1 MYKLLLTITLLL
13 LHTTTIATPLIFES
27 GTLQTRMIELY
38 TSEGCSS
45 CPPAEKFLNQYA
57 HDELLWK
64 QYIPLAFH
72 VDYWDYLGWKD
83 PYAQRA
89 NSQRQYLYAR
99 LNKVSTVYTPGLIVN
114 GREWRG
120 WRYQGIK
127 PVVTRQVGNLQVS
140 IEGDILKAAFDS
152 LVKFEG
158 PLYLNYVILGMGL
171 ETEIKAGENRGH
183 RSRHDFVVLL
193 HRRIASRGAEWQAA
207 LERVDTA
214 ARRQALVVWI
224 EQAGDPA
231 PLQAAG
237 SYLDR

>member
-1 MYKLLLTITLLL
+1 MHRFIGIVVLLL
-13 LHTTTIATPLIFES
+13 LHTATEAETLKFQS
-27 GTLQTRMIELY
+27 GIQQTQMIELY

-45 CPPAEKFLNQYA
+45 CPPAEAFLNSYA
-57 HDELLWK
+57 DETELWSR
-64 QYIPLAFH
+64 YIPLAFH

-83 PYAQRA
+83 PYADRA
-89 NSQRQYLYAR
+89 NSRRQYLYAQ
-99 LNKVSTVYTPGLIVN
+99 LKKVSTVYTPGFIVN
-114 GREWRG
+114 GKEWRG